1 MQTRWFLITSRP
13 FTSQPFTSRPFPF
26 LLFKMSLARRLAVRY
41 LFSKKR
47 HNAINIIS
55 AISVGG
61 VALATMAM
69 VCIMSVFN
77 GFYDI
82 VEGMYT
88 SFDPQIKVI
97 PKKGKMVEATDSVLQ
112 AIRGH
117 KNVAAATNVLQDH
130 ALILFNG
137 HPLLVEIKGVDDN
150 FKHTSNIETILRGG
164 TDFVLHEG
172 DVDYGI
178 PGIALSFNICG
189 SYNYGTLQIC
199 APKKGERINLVNP
212 AESFNTG
219 ILTSRSQVFVVNQ
232 PVYDENYF
240 LTPLHF
246 SQRLFDQPGMVT
258 AVELRLK
265 DDASLYFTKRDLREI
280 AGDRF
285 YVLDQLEQQ
294 AEVFNIMNIEKL
306 VAFGFL
312 AFILFIAM
320 FNIVGSLSM
329 LIIEKREDML
339 TLYALGASPAMLR
352 KVFFTEARLIAFLGG
367 VVGIVLGVLLCM
379 GQATFGW
386 VALGDGDGTF
396 LLDAYPVSV
405 EIIDLVVILATVVL
419 VSIVSTW
426 LPVYYLTR
434 RMLWEEHN
442 ANMQGEE

>member
-1 MQTRWFLITSRP
+1 
-13 FTSQPFTSRPFPF
+13 
-26 LLFKMSLARRLAVRY
+26 MSLAYRLALRY
-41 LFSKKR
+41 LFSKKS
-47 HNAINIIS
+47 HNAINVIS

-61 VALATMAM
+61 VALATLAM

-77 GFYDI
+77 GFFDV

-88 SFDPQIKVI
+88 TFDPQIKVI
-97 PKKGKMVEATDSVLQ
+97 PKKGKMVAANDSVLQ
-112 AIRGH
+112 LLRGH

-150 FKHTSNIETILRGG
+150 FKKTSDIEQILRGNP
-164 TDFVLHEG
+164 DFVLHEG
-172 DVDYGI
+172 GTDYGI

-199 APKKGERINLVNP
+199 APKKGERINVANP

-219 ILTSRSQVFVVNQ
+219 ILTSRAQVFVVNQ

-258 AVELRLK
+258 AVEMRLK
-265 DDASLYFTKRDLREI
+265 DDANLFLTKRELRKI

-285 YVLDQLEQQ
+285 DVLDQLEQQ
-294 AEVFNIMNIEKL
+294 AEVYNIMNIEKL
-306 VAFGFL
+306 VAFAFL
-312 AFILFIAM
+312 AFILFVAM

-352 KVFFTEARLIAFLGG
+352 KVFFIEARLIALLGG
-367 VVGIVLGVLLCM
+367 LVGIVLGVLLCW
-379 GQATFGW
+379 GQQTFGW
-386 VALGDGDGTF
+386 ITLGNGDGTF

-405 EIIDLVVILATVVL
+405 EILDLVVILATVVL
-419 VSIVSTW
+419 VSLVSTW
-426 LPVYYLTR
+426 IPVYYLTR
-434 RMLWEEHN
+434 RLLWREYR
-442 ANMQGEE
+442 ANMRGEE

>member
-1 MQTRWFLITSRP
+1 
-13 FTSQPFTSRPFPF
+13 
-26 LLFKMSLARRLAVRY
+26 MSLARRIAVRY
-41 LFSKKR
+41 IFSKKR
-47 HNAINIIS
+47 HNAISIIS

-265 DDASLYFTKRDLREI
+265 DDASLYFTKRDLRKI

-396 LLDAYPVSV
+396 LLDVYPVSV

-426 LPVYYLTR
+426 LPVYYLTH

>member
-1 MQTRWFLITSRP
+1 
-13 FTSQPFTSRPFPF
+13 
-26 LLFKMSLARRLAVRY
+26 
-41 LFSKKR
+41 
-47 HNAINIIS
+47 
-55 AISVGG
+55 
-61 VALATMAM
+61 
-69 VCIMSVFN
+69 
-77 GFYDI
+77 
-82 VEGMYT
+82 
-88 SFDPQIKVI
+88 
-97 PKKGKMVEATDSVLQ
+97 
-112 AIRGH
+112 
-117 KNVAAATNVLQDH
+117 
-130 ALILFNG
+130 
-137 HPLLVEIKGVDDN
+137 LLVEIKGVDDN

-426 LPVYYLTR
+426 LPVYYLTH